1 MQTLGIINEMIGL
14 PEVASEHGSMVDH
27 MLEMVHWLVAV
38 LLVGWSAFFVYC
50 LVRFRTK
57 RNPKASYK
65 GVEGHAS
72 HHVEIAVVVV
82 EAILLL
88 GFAFPLW
95 AQRITDYPSG
105 PDVVRVRAVGQ
116 QFGWNMHYPGPDNK
130 FGLTKSELMSGANP
144 VGIDFEDLN
153 AQDDFTDIEL
163 RLPVDRECI
172 VSVTSKDVIHNL
184 SLHPMRIQQDAI
196 PGSVSDMW
204 FKPISTGRWVTIC
217 GQLCGSGHSGMS
229 GYMEVM
235 EQEDF
240 DAWYKQMGD
249 ESQDGRL
256 KAAELKARENKVPE
270 KEPDAE
276 KSDKAS

>member
-1 MQTLGIINEMIGL
+1 MQTLGIINEMLGL

-38 LLVGWSAFFVYC
+38 LLVGWSAFFAYC
-50 LVRFRTK
+50 LVRFRK
-57 RNPKASYK
+57 NRNPKADYH
-65 GVEGHAS
+65 GVQGHAS

-95 AQRITDYPSG
+95 AQRSTDYPSG
-105 PDVVRVRAVGQ
+105 PDVVRVRAVAEQ
-116 QFGWNMHYPGPDNK
+116 YKWTMHYPGPDNK
-130 FGLTKSELMSGANP
+130 FGLTKSDLITGGNP
-144 VGIDFEDLN
+144 LGIDWEDIN
-153 AQDDFTDIEL
+153 AKDDFLYTEL
-163 RLPVDRECI
+163 VLPVNRECI

-184 SLHPMRIQQDAI
+184 SLHPMRMQQDAI

-204 FKPISTGRWVTIC
+204 FKPISTGRWQTIC
-217 GQLCGSGHSGMS
+217 GQLCGAGHGGMV

-235 EQEDF
+235 EEKDF
-240 DAWYKQMGD
+240 DAWYK
-249 ESQDGRL
+249 
-256 KAAELKARENKVPE
+256 ENVPSPKEE
-270 KEPDAE
+270 KSPEADPE

>member
-1 MQTLGIINEMIGL
+1 MIGL

-27 MLEMVHWLVAV
+27 MLEMVHWVVAV
-38 LLVGWSAFFVYC
+38 LLIGWSAFFVYC

-105 PDVVRVRAVGQ
+105 PDVVRVRAVGE
-116 QFGWNMHYPGPDNK
+116 QFKWNMHYPGPDNK

-144 VGIDFEDLN
+144 VGIDWEDLN
-153 AQDDFTDIEL
+153 AKDDFIFREL
-163 RLPVDRECI
+163 VLPVDRECI

-196 PGSVSDMW
+196 PGSISDMW
-204 FKPISTGRWVTIC
+204 FRPISTGRWETIC
-217 GQLCGSGHSGMS
+217 GQLCGANHANMI

-235 EQEDF
+235 AQEEF
-240 DAWYKQMGD
+240 DSWYKNMTP
-249 ESQDGRL
+249 
-256 KAAELKARENKVPE
+256 KAKEGKVPE